1 MARVCTYLVKDVARL
16 AGVSVRT
23 LHHYDSIR
31 LLVPGARTA
40 AGYRVYTES
49 DLLRLQQILIGRE
62 FGLPLEEIRRA
73 LDDPAF
79 DLRAALL
86 AQRELLVQGARETAK
101 MIAAVDAALA
111 LVTEPGRE
119 RRIDQMFD
127 GFAVSRRYEAEARD
141 RWGDTQ
147 AYKEGAR
154 RTKRYTT
161 EDWTRLRE
169 ESDAIYSDAAALMKA
184 GRAAVDEE
192 VLAIA
197 ERHRLWI
204 DHWFY
209 PCGSEMHQTLATMYE
224 SDSRFATA
232 IDEHSPGLTTFLVA
246 AIRAKAERSRG
257 RHVVRPRRSMLR
269 E

>member
-1 MARVCTYLVKDVARL
+1 MCTYLVKDVARL

-23 LHHYDSIR
+23 LHHYDSIG

-40 AGYRVYTES
+40 AGYRVYTDS

-62 FGLPLEEIRRA
+62 LGLPLEDIGRA

-79 DLRAALL
+79 NLREALL
-86 AQRELLVQGARETAK
+86 AQREQLEQRVRETAN
-101 MIAAVDAALA
+101 MIAAVDVALA

-119 RRIDQMFD
+119 RRMDQLFD
-127 GFAVSRRYEAEARD
+127 GFAVSRRYEAEARE
-141 RWGDTQ
+141 RWGNTY

-161 EDWTRLRE
+161 EEWTRLRE
-169 ESDAIYSDAAALMKA
+169 EADAIYSEAAALMKA
-184 GRAAVDEE
+184 GRVAVDEK
-192 VLAIA
+192 VLDIA

-204 DHWFY
+204 DRWFY
-209 PCGSEMHQTLATMYE
+209 PCSSEMHQALASMYE
-224 SDSRFATA
+224 SDARFATA

-246 AIRAKAERSRG
+246 AIRAKAR
-257 RHVVRPRRSMLR
+257 L
-269 E
+269 

>member
-1 MARVCTYLVKDVARL
+1 MVTRVCTYLVKDVAQL

-23 LHHYDSIR
+23 LHHYDAIG

-40 AGYRVYTES
+40 AGYRVYTDS

-62 FGLPLEEIRRA
+62 LGLPLEDIGRA

-79 DLRAALL
+79 NLREALL
-86 AQRELLVQGARETAK
+86 AQREQLEQRARETAN
-101 MIAAVDAALA
+101 MIAALDAALA

-119 RRIDQMFD
+119 RRMDQLFD
-127 GFAVSRRYEAEARD
+127 GFAVSRRYEAEARE
-141 RWGDTQ
+141 RWGNTD

-184 GRAAVDEE
+184 GRVAVDEK
-192 VLAIA
+192 VLDVA

-204 DHWFY
+204 DRWFY
-209 PCGSEMHQTLATMYE
+209 PCSSEMHQALASMYE
-224 SDSRFATA
+224 SDARFAAA

-246 AIRAKAERSRG
+246 AIRAKAG
-257 RHVVRPRRSMLR
+257 L
-269 E
+269 

>member
-1 MARVCTYLVKDVARL
+1 MTRVCTYLVKDVAQL

-23 LHHYDSIR
+23 LHHYDSIG

-40 AGYRVYTES
+40 AGYRVYTDS

-62 FGLPLEEIRRA
+62 LGLPLEDIGRA

-79 DLRAALL
+79 NLREALL
-86 AQRELLVQGARETAK
+86 AQREQLEQRARETAN
-101 MIAAVDAALA
+101 MIAALDAALT

-119 RRIDQMFD
+119 RRMDQLFD
-127 GFAVSRRYEAEARD
+127 GFAVSRRYEAEARE
-141 RWGDTQ
+141 RWGNTD

-154 RTKRYTT
+154 RTKGYTT

-184 GRAAVDEE
+184 GRVAVDEK
-192 VLAIA
+192 VLDVA

-204 DHWFY
+204 DRWFY
-209 PCGSEMHQTLATMYE
+209 PCSPEMHQALASMYE
-224 SDSRFATA
+224 SDARFAAA

-246 AIRAKAERSRG
+246 AIRAKAG
-257 RHVVRPRRSMLR
+257 L
-269 E
+269 